1 MITTSST
8 SQLNLDT
15 FTLTVPKDDV
25 NFFKTI
31 VKKMGWTVERKKT
44 ATKSK
49 KLDVTKTAD
58 FKAAKDDVKNG
69 RVYHAESVEDM
80 FQKILGYVPGKV

>member
-1 MITTSST
+1 MA
-8 SQLNLDT
+8 
-15 FTLTVPKDDV
+15 TLVLQIPDESLV
-25 NFFKTI
+25 NK
-31 VKKMGWTVERKKT
+31 VKQACKMLVGVASVKVQRPAKEKEY
-44 ATKSK
+44 
-49 KLDVTKTAD
+49 DITKTAD

>member
-58 FKAAKDDVKNG
+58 FKAALDDVKHG
-69 RVYHAESVEDM
+69 RVTTYDSVDDL
-80 FQKILGYVPGKV
+80 FKKLDINV

>member
-58 FKAAKDDVKNG
+58 FKAALDDVKHG
-69 RVYHAESVEDM
+69 RVTTYDSVDDL
-80 FQKILGYVPGKV
+80 FKKLDIKA